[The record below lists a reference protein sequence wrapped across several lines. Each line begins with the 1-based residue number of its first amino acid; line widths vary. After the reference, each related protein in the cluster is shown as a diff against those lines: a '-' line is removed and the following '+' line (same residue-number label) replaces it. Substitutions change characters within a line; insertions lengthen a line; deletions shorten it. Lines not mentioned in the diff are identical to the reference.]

1 MTDKADD
8 RAATPQGRPVP
19 RRALVT
25 DLSLARWLLV
35 IVLAASAYFFY
46 GFIVP
51 VLAATVIAF
60 ASWPI
65 LLYLDRRLGMHRKL
79 AAGLLVLL
87 IVLFIVVPVGL
98 ALFYAFGELQSW
110 IRWAGATN
118 SAGAPAPEWLGR
130 LPQVGDWLAQKW
142 TEEIGHPG
150 AIGEIV
156 QLVSGANFGSIYR
169 GVLTAGNIAFH
180 LALTL
185 VFMLIA
191 LFIFFRDGE
200 KLVAQIDRAGQRI
213 LLPERW
219 YRLSRIV
226 PAMITATVTGMT
238 LIAIGE
244 GVVLGMAYWIAG
256 VSSPVIL
263 GVITAFMALVPG
275 GAPLAFT
282 LVSIYLM
289 ASTSTFAG
297 LALFSWGCIELF
309 VVDKTIR
316 PMLVGGPVKLPFLPT
331 FFGLIGGVETMGI
344 VGLFIGPVLMAL
356 IVGMW
361 REWQREIEAG
371 LPPKP

>member
-1 MTDKADD
+1 MTNNGDD
-8 RAATPQGRPVP
+8 FAAPPQAKPVS
-19 RRALVT
+19 RRTLVT
-25 DLSLARWLLV
+25 DVSLARWLLV
-35 IVLAASAYFFY
+35 IVLAAFAYFFY

-51 VLAATVIAF
+51 VLAATVICF

-65 LLYLDRRLGMHRKL
+65 LLYLDRRLGMHRKI

-87 IVLFIVVPVGL
+87 IVLFIVVPVGM

-110 IRWAGATN
+110 VRWASTAN
-118 SAGAPAPEWLGR
+118 SVGAPAPDWLGR
-130 LPQVGDWLAQKW
+130 LPQVGAWLTQKW
-142 TEEIGHPG
+142 DEEIGHPG
-150 AIGEIV
+150 AISEIV

-169 GVLTAGNIAFH
+169 GVLTAGNLAFH

-191 LFIFFRDGE
+191 LFIFFRDGD

-219 YRLSRIV
+219 HRLSRIV

-244 GVVLGMAYWIAG
+244 GVVLGVAYWIAG

-289 ASTSTFAG
+289 ASSSTFAG

-356 IVGMW
+356 IVAMW
-361 REWQREIEAG
+361 REWQREIEVG

>member
-1 MTDKADD
+1 MTGKDD
-8 RAATPQGRPVP
+8 ESVAVPQLRPVP

-35 IVLAASAYFFY
+35 IILAASAYFFY

-65 LLYLDRRLGMHRKL
+65 LLYLDRRLGLNRKV

-98 ALFYAFGELQSW
+98 ALFYARGELQSW
-110 IRWAGATN
+110 IRWASAAN

-130 LPQVGDWLAQKW
+130 IPQVGEWLSEKW
-142 TEEIGHPG
+142 TEEIGH
-150 AIGEIV
+150 
-156 QLVSGANFGSIYR
+156 R
-169 GVLTAGNIAFH
+169 GVLTVGNLAFQ

-200 KLVAQIDRAGQRI
+200 KLVAQIDRVGRRI
-213 LLPERW
+213 LQPERW
-219 YRLSRIV
+219 NRLSRIV
-226 PAMITATVTGMT
+226 PATITATVTGMT

-244 GVVLGMAYWIAG
+244 GVVLGVAYWIAG

-282 LVSIYLM
+282 LVSVYLM
-289 ASTSTFAG
+289 ASSSSFAG

-356 IVGMW
+356 IVAMW
-361 REWQREIEAG
+361 REWQREIEVGAQ
-371 LPPKP
+371 PKP

>member
-1 MTDKADD
+1 MTGRDD
-8 RAATPQGRPVP
+8 ERAAVPQGRPVL

-35 IVLAASAYFFY
+35 IILAASAYFFY

-65 LLYLDRRLGMHRKL
+65 LLYLDRRLGLNRKV
-79 AAGLLVLL
+79 AAGLLVLM
-87 IVLFIVVPVGL
+87 IVLFIVVPVTL
-98 ALFYAFGELQSW
+98 ALFYALAELQSW
-110 IRWAGATN
+110 IRWASAAN
-118 SAGAPAPEWLGR
+118 SAGAAAPEWLGR
-130 LPQVGDWLAQKW
+130 IPQVGDWLSEKW

-150 AIGEIV
+150 AVSEIV
-156 QLVSGANFGSIYR
+156 QLVSGANFGTIYR
-169 GVLTAGNIAFH
+169 TILTAGNMAFH

-200 KLVAQIDRAGQRI
+200 KLAAQIDRVGQRI
-213 LLPERW
+213 LQPERW
-219 YRLSRIV
+219 NRLSRIV
-226 PAMITATVTGMT
+226 PATISATVTGMT

-244 GVVLGMAYWIAG
+244 GVVLGVAYWLAG

-282 LVSIYLM
+282 LVSVYLM
-289 ASTSTFAG
+289 ASSSSFAG

-356 IVGMW
+356 IVAMW
-361 REWQREIEAG
+361 REWQREIEATE
-371 LPPKP
+371 LPKP

>member
-1 MTDKADD
+1 MTGKDD
-8 RAATPQGRPVP
+8 ESVAVPQLRPVP

-35 IVLAASAYFFY
+35 IILAASAYFFY

-65 LLYLDRRLGMHRKL
+65 LLYLDRRLGLNRKV

-98 ALFYAFGELQSW
+98 ALFYARGELQSW
-110 IRWAGATN
+110 IRWASAAN

-130 LPQVGDWLAQKW
+130 IPQVGEWLSEKW

-169 GVLTAGNIAFH
+169 GVLTVGNLAFQ

-200 KLVAQIDRAGQRI
+200 KLVAQIDRIGRRI
-213 LLPERW
+213 LQPERW
-219 YRLSRIV
+219 NRLSRIV
-226 PAMITATVTGMT
+226 PATITATVTGMT

-244 GVVLGMAYWIAG
+244 GVVLGVAYWIAG

-282 LVSIYLM
+282 LVSVYLM
-289 ASTSTFAG
+289 ASSSSFAG

-356 IVGMW
+356 IVAMW
-361 REWQREIEAG
+361 REWQREIEVGAQ
-371 LPPKP
+371 PKP